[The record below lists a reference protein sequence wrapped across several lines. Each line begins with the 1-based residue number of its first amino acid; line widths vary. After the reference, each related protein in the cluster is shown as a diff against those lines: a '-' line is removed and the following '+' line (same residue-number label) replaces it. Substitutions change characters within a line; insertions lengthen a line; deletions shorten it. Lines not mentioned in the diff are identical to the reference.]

1 MRQPEIDILTERL
14 KIRPF
19 TAGDAVEA
27 FDAIT
32 PTLTRFMA
40 FEPPSSLSAFE
51 AIWHPWLRTI
61 SEGTDLTFV
70 IRHRQTDRFIGLAGV
85 HKLPSPEPELGIW
98 VNAQD
103 QGLGYG
109 HEAVC
114 ATMLWG
120 ARVYGR
126 EAFHYPVAEAN
137 IASRR
142 IAEKLDG
149 TVIGHEI
156 TPKFRSVI
164 YRIPV
169 TPS

>member
-1 MRQPEIDILTERL
+1 
-14 KIRPF
+14 
-19 TAGDAVEA
+19 
-27 FDAIT
+27 
-32 PTLTRFMA
+32 MA
-40 FEPPSSLSAFE
+40 FEPPSSLIAFR
-51 AIWHPWLRTI
+51 AIWRPWLLTI
-61 SEGTDLTFV
+61 SDGTDLTFV
-70 IRHRQTDRFIGLAGV
+70 IRHGQTDRFIGLAGL
-85 HKLPSPEPELGIW
+85 HNTPSPEPELGIW
-98 VNAQD
+98 VSEQD

-109 HEAVC
+109 HEAVG

-120 ARVYGR
+120 ARIYGR
-126 EAFHYPVAEAN
+126 EAFRYPVAEAN

-164 YRIPV
+164 YRLPV